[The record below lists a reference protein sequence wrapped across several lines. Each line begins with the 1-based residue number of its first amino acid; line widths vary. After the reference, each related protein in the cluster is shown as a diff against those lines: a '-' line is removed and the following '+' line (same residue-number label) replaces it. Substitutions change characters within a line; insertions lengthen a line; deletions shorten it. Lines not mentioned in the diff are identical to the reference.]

1 MKSIRVLETSNKQIE
16 SIFDSPHDLVVM
28 CGKFQIASIYDHTG
42 YQYMFNEAAKVSK
55 NILIILGT
63 SNEINRKN
71 ILTPE
76 QRRAVI
82 HKYFR
87 ETIPDA
93 VLSVDI
99 IYDCDDDNE
108 WYFNINELVYNHCQY
123 YHFRSPVYM
132 GSRDSFLYA
141 RELLEYPGIELPS
154 FGNYSSSNVRENIIR
169 DDIFNADFNKG
180 YNDFIH
186 KTKTTTEYNC
196 NRDYL
201 RGYMLGYM
209 DTNPIC

>member
-16 SIFDSPHDLVVM
+16 SISDSSHDLVVM
-28 CGKFQIASIYDHTG
+28 CGKFQIASIYDHHG
-42 YQYMFNEAAKVSK
+42 YQYMFSEAAKVSR

-76 QRRAVI
+76 QRKSVI
-82 HKYFR
+82 YKYFN
-87 ETIPDA
+87 EKLPEVNLLINTIH
-93 VLSVDI
+93 
-99 IYDCDDDNE
+99 DCHNDDE
-108 WYFNINELVYNHCQY
+108 WYFNINEIVRFYCIHHN
-123 YHFRSPVYM
+123 FRSPVYM

-141 RELLEYPGIELPS
+141 RELLKYPVIELPG
-154 FGNYSSSNVRENIIR
+154 FCDYSSSNVRESIVR

-186 KTKTTTEYNC
+186 KTKTTAEYNC